1 MSEPPDRFRSQLGS
15 FGMIPSWVLTAPI
28 QSNAKVLFGWMAC
41 RYANRETWQC
51 WPGQQRLAD
60 DLGWHRNTVTNAL
73 RELVSIGALTKDRR
87 MTKDGKV
94 MTNHYTLVFVAPPAM
109 TKPATEGDAEDS
121 HAHAQGMPYM
131 SAPAQIGGGIP
142 PQGFVQGY
150 PQGFVQKP
158 EVLEPESVQPE
169 RRASL
174 IESPLQYHKRHGGHV
189 DGFCDWVC
197 LPQEMATQFANR
209 ARLMDSQVRQWAM
222 QVRRGWTASG
232 KVPTGS
238 MWEFW
243 NARWAEKMED
253 DEQAAH
259 PNEGPVTRLIRLRKE
274 RDALMRGGQFD
285 AID

>member
-1 MSEPPDRFRSQLGS
+1 MDESPARFRTQLGP
-15 FGMIPSWVLTAPI
+15 FGMTPAWVLTAPI

-94 MTNHYTLVFVAPPAM
+94 MTNHYTLVFVAPPQMAAR
-109 TKPATEGDAEDS
+109 TTDGAQAPS
-121 HAHAQGMPYM
+121 HAHQQDMPSQ
-131 SAPAQIGGGIP
+131 SAAAQIGGGIH

-158 EVLEPESVQPE
+158 EVVEPESVQPE

-174 IESPLQYHKRHGGHV
+174 IDSPLNFHKRHGGHV
-189 DGFCDWVC
+189 SELCDWVC
-197 LPQEMATQFANR
+197 LPEDMANQFAKR
-209 ARLMDSQVRQWAM
+209 AKMTPAQVLAWA
-222 QVRRGWTASG
+222 QSVRERWEASG
-232 KVPTGS
+232 RVPTGS

-243 NARWAEKMED
+243 NARWTEKMD
-253 DEQAAH
+253 DGDRDLY
-259 PNEGPVTRLIRLRKE
+259 PNEGPVTRIIRLNAE
-274 RDALMRGGQFD
+274 RRARMQEGR
-285 AID
+285 